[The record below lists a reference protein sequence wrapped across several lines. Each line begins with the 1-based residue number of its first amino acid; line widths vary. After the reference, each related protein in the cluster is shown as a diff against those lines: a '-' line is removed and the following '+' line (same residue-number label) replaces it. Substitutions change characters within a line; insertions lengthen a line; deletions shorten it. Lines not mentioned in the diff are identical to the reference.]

1 MSDALRKEYDLLG
14 LDLEEED
21 STSMEQEEEQDSKDG
36 GSDTVGGGQGGDTK
50 KDGAGAGA
58 AGPDTI
64 VSHMA
69 SATVAAIMQ
78 LAVRTGEWI

>member
-21 STSMEQEEEQDSKDG
+21 STSMEQEEEEQDSKDG
-36 GSDTVGGGQGGDTK
+36 GSDTVGGQGGDTK

-69 SATVAAIMQ
+69 SATVAVIMQ